1 MTRKVIWA
9 FLAAVVTGG
18 LLVAWRGFF
27 PQHAT
32 LVGLGVAAL
41 VYSILRTT
49 ERLRSLH
56 GKGTGEDD

>member
-9 FLAAVVTGG
+9 FLAATATV
-18 LLVAWRGFF
+18 LLLIAWRGFF
-27 PQHAT
+27 PRHAV

-49 ERLRSLH
+49 ERLKSLH
-56 GKGTGEDD
+56 RK